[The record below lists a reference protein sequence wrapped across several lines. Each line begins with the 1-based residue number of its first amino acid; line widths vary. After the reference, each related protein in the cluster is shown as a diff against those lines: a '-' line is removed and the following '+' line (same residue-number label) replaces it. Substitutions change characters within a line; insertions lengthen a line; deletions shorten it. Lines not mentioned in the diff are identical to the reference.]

1 MIHMVM
7 HQQLVGLTSR
17 WYQERN
23 DRRHPT
29 LWSIDFSQR
38 VTVRWNI
45 NGGSEGSMIASTLSQ
60 TLDPNCHLTCTAIRI
75 RWYARGDARR
85 KLRTNHLSK
94 LKRPLTTQT
103 QIRRCLSL

>member
-7 HQQLVGLTSR
+7 HQRLVDLTSR

-45 NGGSEGSMIASTLSQ
+45 NGGSEGFYDC
-60 TLDPNCHLTCTAIRI
+60 LDLFFESNP
-75 RWYARGDARR
+75 
-85 KLRTNHLSK
+85 
-94 LKRPLTTQT
+94 
-103 QIRRCLSL
+103 